1 MFSPFIEYYIV
12 IFRKYSPFGEKG
24 DDILTFGSN
33 LRYIRVQRKLTLQD
47 LSQKLNV
54 SINYLS
60 KLEQDRAKLKPEFLP
75 ALANVLN
82 IKIEDLYSE
91 TPPSIK

>member
-1 MFSPFIEYYIV
+1 M
-12 IFRKYSPFGEKG
+12 KKG

>member
-1 MFSPFIEYYIV
+1 M
-12 IFRKYSPFGEKG
+12 KKG
-24 DDILTFGSN
+24 DVILTFGSN

-47 LSQKLNV
+47 LSQKLDV

-82 IKIEDLYSE
+82 IKIEDLYNE

>member
-1 MFSPFIEYYIV
+1 M
-12 IFRKYSPFGEKG
+12 
-24 DDILTFGSN
+24 TFGSN

-47 LSQKLNV
+47 LSQKLDV

-82 IKIEDLYSE
+82 IKIEDLYNE